1 LTVQDNGIGMTP
13 DILAQLFKID
23 ENANREGTAQEG
35 GTGLGL
41 ILTKELTELNG
52 GTIDV
57 ASEVGQGTQ
66 FTLAFG

>member
-1 LTVQDNGIGMTP
+1 MIYDTGIGMSP
-13 DILAQLFKID
+13 ELINKLFKI
-23 ENANREGTAQEG
+23 EQNAHRRGTAKEG

-57 ASEVGQGTQ
+57 SSEVGKETQ
-66 FTLAFG
+66 FSLVF

>member
-1 LTVQDNGIGMTP
+1 MTP
-13 DILAQLFKID
+13 DVLDKLFKPN
-23 ENANREGTAQEG
+23 ENTNRKGTAQEG

-41 ILTKELTELNG
+41 ILTKELVELNG

-57 ASEVGQGTQ
+57 SSEVGKGTQ